1 MRSRILSSLV
11 LIAVG
16 GFLAAA
22 SAQTKLSLATGEV
35 LSIDSGKIMLKTDG
49 GQLTVVLS
57 EKTEYKR
64 VSPENP
70 SLKSA
75 VGASFVDIGSG
86 DKLVVT
92 GIYSD
97 DRSSLQANAVYLM
110 SKADIAQ
117 KHAKESEQWRARGV
131 SGRVTAVNR
140 ETDQISVEVRG
151 LTGSTTVVLTPKAD
165 ARFKRYAPNSV
176 KYSEALASSIADIQ
190 PGDMLRALG
199 DRSADGTSFA
209 AEEILTGAF
218 RTLAGTVKSVDAEKN
233 EIVITDIQAN
243 KDVTISLASATTL
256 KRFPEQMAQMMAA
269 RQNGGGAAG
278 PAGPPRPNPEAAAQP
293 GTGGGQPRGPGGPRG
308 NGGIDDMLDRFPNIT
323 AADLKPGDMIAVSS
337 SRGANLD
344 RIMAIK
350 LLAGVEPF
358 IRAAQA
364 AATQQRGGQSAPSLN
379 IPGLDGVDFQ

>member
-11 LIAVG
+11 LIAVSG
-16 GFLAAA
+16 LFAAA
-22 SAQTKLSLATGEV
+22 NGQTKLSLAAGEV
-35 LSIDSGKIMLKTDG
+35 LSIDSGKILLKTDG

-57 EKTEYKR
+57 ETTEYKR
-64 VSPENP
+64 VSPDNP

-75 VGASFVDIGSG
+75 VAAAFGDIGSG

-92 GIYSD
+92 GIYSE
-97 DRSSLQANAVYLM
+97 DRSSLPAHAVYLM

-131 SGRVTAVNR
+131 AGRVTSVNKD
-140 ETDQISVEVRG
+140 TNQISVEVRG
-151 LTGSTTVVLTPKAD
+151 LMGSTTVVLTPKAD

-176 KYSEALASSIADIQ
+176 KYSEALASSIADVQ

-209 AEEILTGAF
+209 AEEVLTGAF
-218 RTLAGTVKSVDAEKN
+218 RTLAGTIKSVDAEKN

-269 RQNGGGAAG
+269 RQNGGGSPGA
-278 PAGPPRPNPEAAAQP
+278 AGPPRPNPGAAAQP
-293 GTGGGQPRGPGGPRG
+293 GAAGGQPRGPGGQRG
-308 NGGIDDMLDRFPNIT
+308 IGGIDDMLDRFPNIT

-337 SRGANLD
+337 SRGSNLD

-364 AATQQRGGQSAPSLN
+364 AAMQQRGGQSAPSLN